1 MAFPIIGGSQ
11 SGGYLI
17 DNSVRLNDNDSA
29 GFSRTNQS
37 SPTDAKIFTWSGWVK
52 RGNVDTSSALF
63 NGASGNNVSNFYF
76 RGSGSENYIR
86 LVETSDGFISYDT
99 LIDTQMLFRDVSAW
113 YHVVLKYDSTN
124 GTANDRAIIY
134 VNGVQVDLTISN
146 TVDSNYTSPLNEG
159 SYSNYLG
166 RASGGNYLDGYL
178 AEVNFIDG
186 QALSPTDFGEFDED
200 SGIWKPIEYT
210 GTYGTNGFYLDFENS
225 GSLGADQSGNGNN
238 FTPTNIV
245 STDQMIDT
253 PTRNFCTMNP
263 LDRLNIGGAN
273 SEQVTSEGNLKSTGT
288 GSEGRS
294 IGSTFAITPNGI
306 SKAYAEWY
314 SVSGSTSKDLF
325 YSNNINGY
333 IANDDATAGNIVMMA
348 VDCVA
353 GKYWFGN
360 NGTWDAS
367 GDPANGTNPT
377 GTFTANSEVQF
388 GHRCYD
394 SSRSQVVNFGQD
406 STFAGNTTRQN
417 NTDSNGEGDFYYA
430 PPTGFLSLN
439 SLNLST
445 QASPTIDDGSQ
456 YFNTVLY
463 SGNGTDNHAIT
474 GAGFQPDLVWAKM
487 RSAAE
492 WHFWVDSNRGANKA
506 VWSNATNAEYDYSG
520 DVAQIIKSFDSDGFT
535 LGTSNAVNNP
545 SQTFASWNWLANGG
559 TTSSNTDGTIT
570 STVQANP
577 TAGFSIVTYTG
588 TQANATVG
596 HGLGVA
602 PKFIITKC
610 RSASNG
616 WPVYHYSLSATDFV
630 RLNQTSATATNSVV
644 WNNTEPTS
652 TVFTVGANDEN
663 NKSGA
668 NQLAYCFAEIEG
680 YSKFG
685 KFVGN
690 NSTDGSFCYL
700 GFRPQYIVIKNID
713 STGGWIC
720 HDIAR
725 NPFNVSDDTHQLQ
738 DSEAEYVNGSNRAID
753 ILSNGF
759 KIRHTDTYAGGGSG
773 VNYIYMAFAE
783 NPFVSST
790 GIPVTA
796 R

>member
-1 MAFPIIGGSQ
+1 
-11 SGGYLI
+11 
-17 DNSVRLNDNDSA
+17 
-29 GFSRTNQS
+29 
-37 SPTDAKIFTWSGWVK
+37 
-52 RGNVDTSSALF
+52 
-63 NGASGNNVSNFYF
+63 
-76 RGSGSENYIR
+76 
-86 LVETSDGFISYDT
+86 
-99 LIDTQMLFRDVSAW
+99 
-113 YHVVLKYDSTN
+113 
-124 GTANDRAIIY
+124 
-134 VNGVQVDLTISN
+134 
-146 TVDSNYTSPLNEG
+146 
-159 SYSNYLG
+159 
-166 RASGGNYLDGYL
+166 
-178 AEVNFIDG
+178 
-186 QALSPTDFGEFDED
+186 
-200 SGIWKPIEYT
+200 
-210 GTYGTNGFYLDFENS
+210 
-225 GSLGADQSGNGNN
+225 
-238 FTPTNIV
+238 
-245 STDQMIDT
+245 MI
-253 PTRNFCTMNP
+253 
-263 LDRLNIGGAN
+263 
-273 SEQVTSEGNLKSTGT
+273 
-288 GSEGRS
+288 
-294 IGSTFAITPNGI
+294 
-306 SKAYAEWY
+306 
-314 SVSGSTSKDLF
+314 
-325 YSNNINGY
+325 
-333 IANDDATAGNIVMMA
+333 A

-652 TVFTVGANDEN
+652 TVFSIGANDEN

-668 NQLAYCFAEIEG
+668 DQLAYCFAEIEG

-685 KFVGN
+685 SYTGN
-690 NSTDGSFCYL
+690 GSTDGTFVYT
-700 GFRPQYIVIKNID
+700 GFRPAFVIWKNTNNG
-713 STGGWIC
+713 STNWVMR
-720 HDIAR
+720 DNTR
-725 NPFNVSDDTHQLQ
+725 NTFNPVEASLEPNN
-738 DSEAEYVNGSNRAID
+738 SSAEYNKSNGSD
-753 ILSNGF
+753 FLSNGF
-759 KIRHTDTYAGGGSG
+759 KIRNVDTGTNGSG
-773 VNYIYMAFAE
+773 NTIIYMAFAE
-783 NPFVSST
+783 SPFVTST
-790 GIPVTA
+790 GIPVVA